1 MKEGYAMFRFPV
13 RLFAVAAIVLSLTV
27 LSVPTAHARPLDERK
42 APAHL
47 DSSWFQAALS
57 WIFSLVPTQ
66 GHGPMQQATAATSS
80 TDLTLLQPNT
90 GSCID
95 PLGGGRCNF

>member
-1 MKEGYAMFRFPV
+1 MFRFPV
-13 RLFAVAAIVLSLTV
+13 RLFVVAAIVLSLTV
-27 LSVPTAHARPLDERK
+27 LSVPAAHARPLEGK

-57 WIFSLVPTQ
+57 WIFALVPTQ
-66 GHGPMQQATAATSS
+66 GHGPMQQTTAATGTLSGG
-80 TDLTLLQPNT
+80 TDGTIRPST

-95 PLGGGRCNF
+95 PLGWRCI

>member
-1 MKEGYAMFRFPV
+1 MFRFPI
-13 RLFAVAAIVLSLTV
+13 RLFAVAAVVLSLTV
-27 LSVPTAHARPLDERK
+27 LSVPAAHARPLEGK

-66 GHGPMQQATAATSS
+66 GHGTMQQATAAATFSS
-80 TDLTLLQPNT
+80 TDLGIAQPST

-95 PLGGGRCNF
+95 PQGGTRCGGI

>member
-13 RLFAVAAIVLSLTV
+13 RLFVVAAIVLSLTV
-27 LSVPTAHARPLDERK
+27 LSVPTAHARPLDERT

-66 GHGPMQQATAATSS
+66 GHGTMHQATAASG
-80 TDLTLLQPNT
+80 TLLQPNT

-95 PLGGGRCNF
+95 PQGGGWRCV

>member
-1 MKEGYAMFRFPV
+1 MCRFPM
-13 RLFAVAAIVLSLTV
+13 RLFVVAVVVLSLTV
-27 LSVPTAHARPLDERK
+27 LSVPAAHARPLEARQ

-47 DSSWFQAALS
+47 DSSWFQTALS

-66 GHGPMQQATAATSS
+66 GHGTMHQATAADGT
-80 TDLTLLQPNT
+80 LTGIAHPNT

-95 PLGGGRCNF
+95 PLGGTPRCGGI

>member
-1 MKEGYAMFRFPV
+1 MFRFPV
-13 RLFAVAAIVLSLTV
+13 RLFAVTAIVLSLTV
-27 LSVPTAHARPLDERK
+27 LSVPAAQARPLEGK

-57 WIFSLVPTQ
+57 WIFALVPTQ
-66 GHGPMQQATAATSS
+66 GHGPMQQTTAATG
-80 TDLTLLQPNT
+80 TLSGTGFGGTLQPST

-95 PLGGGRCNF
+95 PLGWRCI